1 MFVEE
6 TMGQIREK
14 LALGVD
20 DVVLMGWEKRKKMKV
35 LVSFFRNAR
44 VGVSAFSCVIASRK
58 TCRIDNMIRLQSLRR
73 SLYYY

>member
-20 DVVLMGWEKRKKMKV
+20 DVVLMGWEKRKKNEGPRIIFSKCSGWGF
-35 LVSFFRNAR
+35 SFQL
-44 VGVSAFSCVIASRK
+44 CH
-58 TCRIDNMIRLQSLRR
+58 C
-73 SLYYY
+73 